1 MGCGAEAVDWSI
13 GYCCCC
19 CCYQDMYSGGSD
31 GNGDGDGN
39 SLYEN
44 EQSSSSELMTSYQL
58 EG

>member
-1 MGCGAEAVDWSI
+1 
-13 GYCCCC
+13 
-19 CCYQDMYSGGSD
+19 MYSGGSD